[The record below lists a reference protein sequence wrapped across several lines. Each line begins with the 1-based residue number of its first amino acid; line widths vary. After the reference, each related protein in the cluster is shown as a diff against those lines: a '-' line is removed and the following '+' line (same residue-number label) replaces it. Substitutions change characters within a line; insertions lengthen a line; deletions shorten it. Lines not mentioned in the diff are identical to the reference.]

1 MLSAKVSGH
10 KITSINEIM
19 PMIGARFYGHIENL
33 QLKSDYLEDELSKV
47 LHLFIIYISIN
58 LFRKLKMADY
68 FAFFV
73 N

>member
-47 LHLFIIYISIN
+47 NSYIFNILIKFLGS
-58 LFRKLKMADY
+58 
-68 FAFFV
+68 
-73 N
+73 